1 MYKYDEIDQQLVDE
15 RVAQYRD
22 QTRRFLA
29 GELSEEEFRPLRLQN
44 GLYIQRHAPM
54 LRIAVPYGMLSSKQ
68 LHKLADIAARYD
80 RSYGHFSTRQNM
92 QLNWP
97 KLEQIPDILAELATV
112 EMHAI
117 QTSGNCI
124 RNITTDQF
132 AGIAPD
138 EVVDPR
144 AMAEVIR
151 QWSTFHPEFAL
162 LPRKFKIAVSGTKQ
176 DRAVVQMHDIGME
189 FYLDGANKV
198 AIKVWVGGGLGRTP
212 ILGSVI
218 NEHLEWQHALTY
230 CEAIVR
236 VYNLHGRRDNS
247 YKARI
252 KILVKALGID
262 EFRKQVDAEWLHL
275 KDTPNT
281 ITEAELARVA
291 QHFAAMPYDNLP
303 VNNASFEAEVANN
316 VAFAVWVK
324 RCVHAHK
331 QTGYR
336 AVTLSLK
343 PHGKAPGDASSEQ
356 MHIVADLAA
365 QYSFGELRVSHE
377 QNLILAD
384 VQLGD
389 LFAVWQQARAHGL
402 ATPNIGLLT
411 DIICCPGGDFCS
423 LANAKSIPIAQA
435 IQMQFDHLDY
445 LHDIGEL
452 ELNISGCMNACG
464 HHHVGHIGIL
474 GVDKDGSEWYQVS
487 IGGKQGNDASLS
499 SLIGPS
505 FAAEEMPGVV
515 QRLIDVY
522 IDQRTPEELFIDTVR
537 RLGVAP
543 FKAHVYA
550 AKETEASHVQFNLSK
565 RHHYR

>member
-1 MYKYDEIDQQLVDE
+1 
-15 RVAQYRD
+15 
-22 QTRRFLA
+22 
-29 GELSEEEFRPLRLQN
+29 
-44 GLYIQRHAPM
+44 
-54 LRIAVPYGMLSSKQ
+54 
-68 LHKLADIAARYD
+68 
-80 RSYGHFSTRQNM
+80 
-92 QLNWP
+92 
-97 KLEQIPDILAELATV
+97 
-112 EMHAI
+112 
-117 QTSGNCI
+117 
-124 RNITTDQF
+124 
-132 AGIAPD
+132 
-138 EVVDPR
+138 
-144 AMAEVIR
+144 
-151 QWSTFHPEFAL
+151 
-162 LPRKFKIAVSGTKQ
+162 
-176 DRAVVQMHDIGME
+176 
-189 FYLDGANKV
+189 
-198 AIKVWVGGGLGRTP
+198 
-212 ILGSVI
+212 
-218 NEHLEWQHALTY
+218 
-230 CEAIVR
+230 
-236 VYNLHGRRDNS
+236 
-247 YKARI
+247 
-252 KILVKALGID
+252 
-262 EFRKQVDAEWLHL
+262 
-275 KDTPNT
+275 
-281 ITEAELARVA
+281 
-291 QHFAAMPYDNLP
+291 
-303 VNNASFEAEVANN
+303 
-316 VAFAVWVK
+316 
-324 RCVHAHK
+324 
-331 QTGYR
+331 
-336 AVTLSLK
+336 
-343 PHGKAPGDASSEQ
+343 
-356 MHIVADLAA
+356 MHIAADLAA

-499 SLIGPS
+499 SVIGPS

-550 AKETEASHVQFNLSK
+550 AKEIEASHV
-565 RHHYR
+565 